1 MVVARNDRA
10 VVLFRG
16 GSAAQRAVETQLAR
30 RGVRTVELVVD
41 LRMDAKAACTL
52 PAQQGI
58 RAERLPVNADRKL
71 RYTPA
76 AVELLRTRQ
85 GCFVRLTIGNRQF
98 VTLSGGA
105 ELAQPLQTE
114 WLVATAKKPE
124 AVQYHKLLALRSYS
138 WMPPET
144 QCTPSLS
151 VRRTG
156 GERLG

>member
-1 MVVARNDRA
+1 M
-10 VVLFRG
+10 
-16 GSAAQRAVETQLAR
+16 
-30 RGVRTVELVVD
+30 
-41 LRMDAKAACTL
+41 
-52 PAQQGI
+52 
-58 RAERLPVNADRKL
+58 
-71 RYTPA
+71 
-76 AVELLRTRQ
+76 
-85 GCFVRLTIGNRQF
+85 RLTIGNRQF
-98 VTLSGGA
+98 VTLSGGV